1 MARYVFSDL
10 HAQTNLWEQIKN
22 YIKED
27 DELFFSWSIIIKIYP
42 QTLESI

>member
-10 HAQTNLWEQIKN
+10 HAQINLWEQIKN

-27 DELFFSWSIIIKIYP
+27 DELIFLGDAVLKDKNLLKS
-42 QTLESI
+42 